1 MGNKQDKFAAK
12 LKRKPTP
19 KDIKWRELQNYLES
33 LGFEEL
39 QGSGSRVKYFLPEA
53 PDGDRM
59 IISLHNPHPSPDVK
73 PGAIDAVVK
82 SLKERGLL
90 K

>member
-1 MGNKQDKFAAK
+1 MGKQDRFAEK

-19 KDIKWRELQNYLES
+19 KDIKWRELKRYLEY
-33 LGFEEL
+33 LGFKEL
-39 QGSGSRVKYFLPEA
+39 QGDGSRVKFYLPEA
-53 PDGDRM
+53 PDGERM
-59 IISLHNPHPSPDVK
+59 LINLHNPHPSPDVK
-73 PGAIDAVVK
+73 PRALDAVVK